1 MWRMVSR
8 GAECEGYEVPGPN
21 IPGPDSCRDAGTK
34 SPPATDPEGR
44 RKWLRD
50 RWYAVN
56 AIGGALMIAL
66 GIMVLTGNLERI
78 TQRLATIG
86 FAGL

>member
-34 SPPATDPEGR
+34 SPPATDPAPGIVIWARAENNPR
-44 RKWLRD
+44 RTVWRRSGHLPALV
-50 RWYAVN
+50 AV
-56 AIGGALMIAL
+56 IGSP
-66 GIMVLTGNLERI
+66 
-78 TQRLATIG
+78 
-86 FAGL
+86 